1 MPVVWLLCPDAGLRE
16 RLRQCLR
23 DGAGLEV
30 RLKPCACD
38 AVVVAEP
45 LWTPAQ
51 VETGSVRGA
60 AERRCCSEQTVRRH
74 LANARRR
81 VGADNVAQLVY
92 IACAAGVL
100 TPVYSTNWS
109 QKWQKLGIDAE
120 RGRCRMRL
128 EHSKRR

>member
-16 RLRQCLR
+16 RLQRCLR

-45 LWTPAQ
+45 VWTPAQ
-51 VETGSVRGA
+51 VETLQAYVDTGSVSGA
-60 AERRCCSEQTVRRH
+60 ARQRCCSEQTIRRH

-81 VGADNVAQLVY
+81 VGAQNVAQLVY

-100 TPVYSTNWS
+100 TPVYTN
-109 QKWQKLGIDAE
+109 KLVTKMAKIGY
-120 RGRCRMRL
+120 
-128 EHSKRR
+128 

>member
-16 RLRQCLR
+16 RLEQRLR

-45 LWTPAQ
+45 MFTPAQ
-51 VETGSVRGA
+51 VETLQAYVQTGSVRGA
-60 AERRCCSEQTVRRH
+60 AQRRCCSEQTVRRR

-81 VGADNVAQLVY
+81 VDFV
-92 IACAAGVL
+92 
-100 TPVYSTNWS
+100 PVSLAWLSRET
-109 QKWQKLGIDAE
+109 G
-120 RGRCRMRL
+120 C
-128 EHSKRR
+128 